1 MLKGCTMFCIC
12 FSSLCLFF
20 FYISSR
26 WFIRHT
32 SWTSCERLRNV
43 ICIHGKN
50 SQARNNLPVEH
61 IHVNRTNVLKLSK
74 TKARGTWE
82 KRKKTTTHHEPGRTL
97 IKTSNETRS
106 HTCDKALYPGFLQ
119 LWLEFRLVL
128 ARPPFLFQIHLSS
141 YGRSC
146 FQICVSRETAGY

>member
-20 FYISSR
+20 FFISSR

-50 SQARNNLPVEH
+50 SQARHNLPVEH
-61 IHVNRTNVLKLSK
+61 IHVNRTNVLKLRK

-82 KRKKTTTHHEPGRTL
+82 KRKKNYLSAWTRQNFDHNFKWDQISHVWQGSVSKISTTL
-97 IKTSNETRS
+97 IRVQAGTS
-106 HTCDKALYPGFLQ
+106 KASLSFSN
-119 LWLEFRLVL
+119 
-128 ARPPFLFQIHLSS
+128 PPF
-141 YGRSC
+141 
-146 FQICVSRETAGY
+146 